1 MHNEQFIRIATLGRM
16 DTLDTLRTRKKA
28 ATRQSLHEAALRLA
42 MERGLDGVT
51 VEDIADAVGVSRRT
65 FSNYFTNKEDAILHA
80 DRERTGVLVSLVE
93 HRPAG
98 EQPWQALR
106 TASRELYR
114 GRAVPDREWVAQLRL
129 LRRHP
134 SLLAQQAGDQITLER
149 DLAAVLVAR
158 GHDLDE
164 PLARL
169 MTATFLAAVRTASVL
184 WLEDS
189 AERSLPDLV
198 DDLLG
203 RVAFS

>member
-1 MHNEQFIRIATLGRM
+1 M

-28 ATRQSLHEAALRLA
+28 ATRQSLHEAALHLA

-80 DRERTGVLVSLVE
+80 DRERTGVLVSLVG

-98 EQPWQALR
+98 EEPWQALR

-158 GHDLDE
+158 GHDLDD

-184 WLEDS
+184 WLEESGDQ
-189 AERSLPDLV
+189 SLPDLV
-198 DDLLG
+198 DDLLA
-203 RVAFS
+203 RVSFS